1 MSIFYTLKEWISGT
15 AKITF
20 SVMGERVE
28 IPRTLPR
35 EQQTLVAQY
44 SDIVN
49 ALYLK
54 LEDAQKKYGEITV
67 FGKPEKDGPAS
78 KHKLYNFIITDAELA
93 REHLLELEL
102 HLQAFDNVRVS
113 STEIIGKS
121 FFDTL
126 RQRALDK
133 NPENDY
139 ARVLVKK
146 NVLVVT
152 MVEQFLKQ
160 PAPRRFLPKITK

>member
-1 MSIFYTLKEWISGT
+1 MSIFDTLKEWISGT

-93 REHLLELEL
+93 RELR
-102 HLQAFDNVRVS
+102 VRIS
-113 STEIIGKS
+113 AEK
-121 FFDTL
+121 
-126 RQRALDK
+126 
-133 NPENDY
+133 
-139 ARVLVKK
+139 
-146 NVLVVT
+146 
-152 MVEQFLKQ
+152 
-160 PAPRRFLPKITK
+160 